1 MSIRTGSRSCAP
13 TQTVT
18 DRSAIHHAPARSG
31 IGDRSPIVSWDEDA
45 ALWSA
50 CWSASKPVLECVT
63 DEAGRGEAQ
72 GLTGPE
78 LSASVDVVV
87 DHVPNHQVPTGD
99 RVVGQ
104 E

>member
-1 MSIRTGSRSCAP
+1 MQVHIADHRLSVRQADLPMLQSAKD
-13 TQTVT
+13 
-18 DRSAIHHAPARSG
+18 DRMQEPRL
-31 IGDRSPIVSWDEDA
+31 RVRRRIVSWDEDA

-50 CWSASKPVLECVT
+50 CWSASKQGAGVP
-63 DEAGRGEAQ
+63 GRGEAQ

-87 DHVPNHQVPTGD
+87 DHVPNHRVPTGD